1 MKMNW
6 KYYNFLH
13 CPECDN
19 NSIYF
24 IEGYIICSK
33 CGLVIKSVE
42 SYDNFKTVDFKIT
55 DKKYIKNLF
64 NEMKKKHKN
73 KSDKEICE
81 RILLQD
87 LDVTEDEIYEI
98 IKFY

>member
-1 MKMNW
+1 MINCKHF
-6 KYYNFLH
+6 KFLH
-13 CPECDN
+13 CPEC
-19 NSIYF
+19 NSNGFNLID
-24 IEGYIICSK
+24 GYIICSE

-42 SYDNFKTVDFKIT
+42 CYDNFETADFKVT

-64 NEMKKKHKN
+64 NKMKKKHKT
-73 KSDKEICE
+73 KSDKEIAE